1 MNSEAQHSAAQI
13 EQAAQH
19 CDLLMGELKNEI
31 DAAALRV
38 DPWPHGHCRA
48 CGAAYPAH
56 LAGCHRPEQVVTLSA
71 RIEELCQ
78 EFVGLREMLA
88 RHVAIL
94 RGLVS

>member
-1 MNSEAQHSAAQI
+1 MTSEAQHSAAQI

-19 CDLLMGELKNEI
+19 VDLLLGELKAEI

-38 DPWPHGHCRA
+38 DPWPRGYCRA

-56 LAGCHRPEQVVTLSA
+56 LSGCHRPEQVVTLSA
-71 RIEELCQ
+71 RIDELAR

-88 RHVAIL
+88 RHVGVL
-94 RGLVS
+94 RGLTS